1 MVAQSSRLAPAVVA
15 ESSPGQAALQ
25 VRAAVSSLLDDA
37 ETAGL
42 LTARVV
48 GIAVSGGPDSLALAD
63 AAAYAC
69 GKRGLESHA
78 LIVDHGLQASAAAV
92 ARETARTVE
101 ALGVTTARVLQVE
114 VSGRGG
120 VEAAARRAR
129 YGALAD
135 AVPDSLVLLG
145 HTRDDQAE
153 TVLLGL
159 GRGSGPRSICGMRPL
174 DPPWARP
181 LLDVPRASTVRAC
194 AELGVLPWQDPH
206 NADSRFTRAR
216 LRAEV
221 LPLLE
226 EVLQGGVAG
235 ALART
240 ATQLRED
247 CEALDALAADL
258 RTAATATGSA
268 GSEDADS
275 TDGTGEL
282 DVVALADAHAAV
294 RRRALRAWLLDA
306 GASDLTDGHLR
317 AVDELVSRWRGQGGV
332 WLPGDLVA
340 SRAHGKLRVCRQGQT

>member
-1 MVAQSSRLAPAVVA
+1 MVAQSSRLVPAVVA
-15 ESSPGQAALQ
+15 EKSPGQAALQ
-25 VRAAVSSLLDDA
+25 VRSAVTSLLDDA
-37 ETAGL
+37 DAAGL
-42 LTARVV
+42 LTERVV
-48 GIAVSGGPDSLALAD
+48 GVAVSGGPDSLALAE

-69 GKRGLESHA
+69 DKRGLEAHA
-78 LIVDHGLQASAAAV
+78 LIVDHGLQASTAAV
-92 ARETARTVE
+92 AREAARTVE
-101 ALGVTTARVLQVE
+101 ALGVAKARVLQVE

-129 YGALAD
+129 YAALAD
-135 AVPDSLVLLG
+135 AVPNSLVLLG

-181 LLDVPRASTVRAC
+181 LLDVPKSVTVRAC

-258 RTAATATGSA
+258 RETADHDETGS
-268 GSEDADS
+268 
-275 TDGTGEL
+275 L
-282 DVVALADAHAAV
+282 DVAALADAHAAL

-306 GASDLTDGHLR
+306 GATDLTDGHLR
-317 AVDELVSRWRGQGGV
+317 SVDELVSRWRGQGGV
-332 WLPGDLVA
+332 WLPGGLVA